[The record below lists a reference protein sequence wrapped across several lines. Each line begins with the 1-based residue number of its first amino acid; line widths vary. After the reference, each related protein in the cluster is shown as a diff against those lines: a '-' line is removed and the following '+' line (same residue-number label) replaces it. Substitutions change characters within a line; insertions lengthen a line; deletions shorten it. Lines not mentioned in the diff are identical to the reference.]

1 MNIFVH
7 KIWFI
12 FLLIFLLAGGLY
24 ICILIILM
32 VFQSRFIFFPG
43 DEITTTPG
51 EIDLSYETVYFET
64 EDGVKLTGW
73 FVPARSERGVVLFC
87 HGNAGNISHRLESI
101 QVFHDLGLSTFIFDY
116 RGYGRSE
123 GKINEQGTYL
133 DAKAAW
139 RYLVQERQ
147 IEPASIIIF
156 GRSLGGSI
164 AAWLARESL
173 PKALIIESS
182 FTSIRNMA
190 SDMYPF
196 LPIRLLLRYNYSTM
210 DYLARVKCPVLIVH
224 SRDDE
229 LIPFSHGQRLFETA
243 NDPKEFLE
251 ISGTHNEGFI
261 ESAEVYKGGLN
272 SFLFVIQS
280 TPQKAAEYQ
289 DETSGSYSE

>member
-1 MNIFVH
+1 
-7 KIWFI
+7 
-12 FLLIFLLAGGLY
+12 
-24 ICILIILM
+24 M

-43 DEITTTPG
+43 DEITATPG
-51 EIDLSYETVYFET
+51 EIGLSYETVNLET
-64 EDGVKLTGW
+64 DDGKKLSGW
-73 FVPARSERGVVLFC
+73 FIPARNERGVVLFC

-101 QVFHDLGLSTFIFDY
+101 EVFHDLRLSTFIFDY

-123 GKINEQGTYL
+123 GKVSEQGTYL

-139 RYLVQERQ
+139 RYLVQKRQ
-147 IEPASIIIF
+147 IESSSIIIF

-164 AAWLARESL
+164 AAWLAQESL
-173 PKALIIESS
+173 PKALILESS

-196 LPIRLLLRYNYSTM
+196 LYSTM
-210 DYLARVKCPVLIVH
+210 DYLTRVKCPVLIVH

-229 LIPFSHGQRLFETA
+229 LTPFSHGQRLFETA

-272 SFLFVIQS
+272 FFLSVSQS
-280 TPQKAAEYQ
+280 TPQKSAEYQ
-289 DETSGSYSE
+289 DETSESYLE